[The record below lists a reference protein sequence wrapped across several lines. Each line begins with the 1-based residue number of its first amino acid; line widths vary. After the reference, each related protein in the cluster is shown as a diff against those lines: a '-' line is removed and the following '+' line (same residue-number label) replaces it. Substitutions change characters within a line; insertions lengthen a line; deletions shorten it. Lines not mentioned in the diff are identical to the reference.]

1 MTRFNPDSCSRR
13 SPPFVGNESLRSET
27 KVGGVGGK
35 TFTKT
40 SSWSERIMIM
50 TQYLA
55 AVTSPSTSASTV
67 EPMVI
72 CFD

>member
-40 SSWSERIMIM
+40 SSWSERIM

-55 AVTSPSTSASTV
+55 AVTSPSTSASMV

-72 CFD
+72 SFD